1 MQADLKDKNRIVQN
15 QHHPLKT
22 QQDIQ
27 EKQLLALDRERRKL
41 WRRFPEKV
49 ALEHPIQRGW
59 MRCYFLTSAA
69 KERSD
74 AAVLNAILKEIN
86 VIKYHWKR
94 SFVPTMRRRR
104 NQLQQLDQPLQ
115 RIKPWRRRR
124 SNFPAE
130 WKHYFMVEH
139 VFQQRVWEHT
149 WRFRWPQ
156 LFELKVVPRMV
167 YELPVCDSEGDSR
180 LSEIED
186 ILRNPKRSGRLHKL
200 LGIRRWKDSAT
211 RQKRVERLAQKRVR
225 AAIAGDVEAEKT
237 AYDGAAFSA
246 SALMRNNFGPPS
258 FNKEDQPDK
267 RAGIAAAQLCDIG
280 FAFIM
285 RYRASMRC

>member
-1 MQADLKDKNRIVQN
+1 
-15 QHHPLKT
+15 
-22 QQDIQ
+22 
-27 EKQLLALDRERRKL
+27 
-41 WRRFPEKV
+41 
-49 ALEHPIQRGW
+49 

-94 SFVPTMRRRR
+94 SFVPTRRRR
-104 NQLQQLDQPLQ
+104 RHQLQQLDQPLQ
-115 RIKPWRRRR
+115 RIKPWRRKR

-139 VFQQRVWEHT
+139 VFQQRAWEHT

-167 YELPVCDSEGDSR
+167 RELPVCDSEGDSR

-186 ILRNPKRSGRLHKL
+186 ILRHPKRAGRLKKL
-200 LGIRRWKDSAT
+200 LGVRRWKDSST
-211 RQKRVERLAQKRVR
+211 RRKLIERLAQKRVR

-237 AYDGAAFSA
+237 ASECAVFSA
-246 SALMRNNFGPPS
+246 SAPMQKNFRPTLFQQGTPTGQACRGS
-258 FNKEDQPDK
+258 VLTRSCLH
-267 RAGIAAAQLCDIG
+267 RAA
-280 FAFIM
+280 
-285 RYRASMRC
+285 